1 MNAEDLY
8 CREPKAE
15 TVSSRRQAHRPWAA
29 ELKKACETARADLHD
44 RELVIEVKNITAI
57 GQEGE
62 NVLLTLMGDG
72 VKLRACGV
80 FTKQVLKQLTRRARR
95 GTQER
100 NS

>member
-1 MNAEDLY
+1 MLKISIVE
-8 CREPKAE
+8 
-15 TVSSRRQAHRPWAA
+15 SRKQRRLVVEGKLIAPWAA